1 MTQVQEIQI
10 HLEGISTALK
20 ANRFKV
26 PDYQRSYAWEK
37 ENVEALLSDI
47 QEAIKNKEK
56 EYFLGSIVVTGPIN
70 QRFQVVD
77 GQQRLA
83 TISLLI
89 SSIKDKF
96 IEQNETESA
105 TALRTDYLVSMD
117 RRTKEK
123 EPKLTLNEVDNDL
136 FQELIDQV
144 DKVDIKKF
152 QRPSHIR
159 LIEASK
165 TIRSFLD

>member
-1 MTQVQEIQI
+1 MNRVQAAEP
-10 HLEGISTALK
+10 HGF
-20 ANRFKV
+20 R
-26 PDYQRSYAWEK
+26 
-37 ENVEALLSDI
+37 ALLSDI

-96 IEQNETESA
+96 VEQKEIESA
-105 TALRTDYLVSMD
+105 TSLRTDYLVSMD
-117 RRTKEK
+117 PWIR
-123 EPKLTLNEVDNDL
+123 EVLMNPGARA
-136 FQELIDQV
+136 QICSMTY
-144 DKVDIKKF
+144 
-152 QRPSHIR
+152 PS
-159 LIEASK
+159 
-165 TIRSFLD
+165 RSI